1 MGLKF
6 FMSNHKEEIEME
18 RVTKVLVMVTLFL
31 VLFGSDGVEGGR
43 KMKSKEKVDEPE
55 NFTGSFGGTLP
66 GPITGTFQSPGFSG
80 TFPSPGFTGTFPS
93 PSGLGFGSSS
103 FCSFPG
109 IRCSRPPTPVK
120 PTKSVASP

>member
-1 MGLKF
+1 MGLNF
-6 FMSNHKEEIEME
+6 FMSNHKEEREME
-18 RVTKVLVMVTLFL
+18 RVTRVVLVMVTVFL
-31 VLFGSDGVEGGR
+31 VVFGSDGVEGGR

-66 GPITGTFQSPGFSG
+66 GPITGTFQSPGFTG
-80 TFPSPGFTGTFPS
+80 TFPSPG
-93 PSGLGFGSSS
+93 GLGFGSSS

-120 PTKSVASP
+120 PTN